1 MRENKKCGFVVLLGE
16 TNVGKSTFVNTAVGE
31 MVSIVT
37 PKPQTTRT
45 AIKGIYNN
53 HSGQIVFVDTPGIH
67 KPKGNLGKIMVKIAC
82 ESLVG
87 VDLLILM
94 VDASKPLRV
103 DEKILGEIERFK
115 GPKIVVFNKVDLVKN
130 KNELLPKIDNLSK
143 ILKDVEIFPISATS
157 KEDVK
162 KVIDRI
168 FEGLPSGEPLYSDE
182 LYTDILEKNIAAEVI
197 RKHLFLSLKEE
208 IPYTTAVFIEKFAEP
223 QDEKGKVHIE
233 AVILVGKKSH
243 KPILIGKG
251 GENIKRI
258 GIASRMELENILG
271 RKINL
276 RLFVK
281 IKPDWENDPETLKE
295 LGLR

>member
-1 MRENKKCGFVVLLGE
+1 MRENKKCGFVALLGE

-130 KNELLPKIDNLSK
+130 KNELLPKIENLSK

-168 FEGLPSGEPLYSDE
+168 FESLPSGEPLYSDE

-223 QDEKGKVHIE
+223 QDEKRKVHIE

-281 IKPDWENDPETLKE
+281 LKPDWENDPETLKE